1 MIEKI
6 KKLFKTYQSLTKTYH
21 PSLLASAIVFYILM
35 VILPLGGL
43 VLYLLGKLSIEV
55 EGYPNLFGAIAN
67 PRLSIVSSIVL
78 LFNLLWVSSQLTDTL
93 NIVSDVVYT
102 DVKERV
108 FWKRRIYS
116 FLITL
121 LLVFIIVVE
130 IIAFLVISVLIK
142 RFAQNNIFYQYP
154 LLLSALHILQIIIQF
169 VGIWILTGFI
179 YKYVIPV
186 KVKLGVVLKSCLIIS
201 AIWFVMTFLYQTFF
215 VSFKQEA
222 YTLLYGTLANTFLF
236 LLWLYAIS
244 YVFIAGLIFNYYLYR
259 KQ

>member
-1 MIEKI
+1 MIQKI
-6 KKLFKTYQSLTKTYH
+6 KTFLKTFHSLTKTYH
-21 PSLLASAIVFYILM
+21 PALLASAIVFYILM

-43 VLYLLGKLSIEV
+43 VLYILGSLSIEV
-55 EGYPNLFGAIAN
+55 DGYPDLFGAIGN
-67 PRLSIVSSIVL
+67 PRVSIVSSIIL
-78 LFNLLWVSSQLTDTL
+78 FFNLLWVSSQLTDTL

-102 DVKERV
+102 DVKKRI

-130 IIAFLVISVLIK
+130 IIAFLVVSFLIK
-142 RFAQNNIFYQYP
+142 HLANNQIFYQYP
-154 LLLSALHILQIIIQF
+154 LLLSAIHILQILIQF
-169 VGIWILTGFI
+169 VGIWILTSFV

-186 KVKLGVVLKSCLIIS
+186 KVKLSAVLKSCLGVTIV
-201 AIWFVMTFLYQTFF
+201 WFTMTFLYQSFF
-215 VSFKQEA
+215 VSFQQEA
-222 YTLLYGTLANTFLF
+222 YTVLYGALANIFLF

>member
-1 MIEKI
+1 MSFIPM
-6 KKLFKTYQSLTKTYH
+6 SRN
-21 PSLLASAIVFYILM
+21 
-35 VILPLGGL
+35 GL
-43 VLYLLGKLSIEV
+43 
-55 EGYPNLFGAIAN
+55 
-67 PRLSIVSSIVL
+67 
-78 LFNLLWVSSQLTDTL
+78 
-93 NIVSDVVYT
+93 
-102 DVKERV
+102 
-108 FWKRRIYS
+108 WKRRIYS

-130 IIAFLVISVLIK
+130 IIAFGDFCFNQTFCPKQHL
-142 RFAQNNIFYQYP
+142 YQYP
-154 LLLSALHILQIIIQF
+154 LLLSALHILEIIIQF

-186 KVKLGVVLKSCLIIS
+186 KVKLGAVLKSCLIIT

>member
-1 MIEKI
+1 MIQKI
-6 KKLFKTYQSLTKTYH
+6 KTFLKTYHSLTKTYH
-21 PSLLASAIVFYILM
+21 PALLARAIVFYILM

-43 VLYLLGKLSIEV
+43 VLYILGSLSIEV
-55 EGYPNLFGAIAN
+55 DGYPDLFGAIGN
-67 PRLSIVSSIVL
+67 PRVSIVSSIIL
-78 LFNLLWVSSQLTDTL
+78 FFNLLWVSSQLTDTL

-102 DVKERV
+102 DVKKRI

-130 IIAFLVISVLIK
+130 IIAFLVVSFLIK
-142 RFAQNNIFYQYP
+142 RLANNQIFYQYP
-154 LLLSALHILQIIIQF
+154 LLLSAIHILQILIQF
-169 VGIWILTGFI
+169 VGIWILTSFV

-186 KVKLGVVLKSCLIIS
+186 KVKLSAVLKSCLGVTIV
-201 AIWFVMTFLYQTFF
+201 WFTMTFLYQSFF
-215 VSFKQEA
+215 VSFQQEA
-222 YTLLYGTLANTFLF
+222 YTVLYGALANIFLF